1 MKGPN
6 QAVKKWMYFI
16 LVAQGL
22 FLLSFIFCSDLYIEP
37 ITWIYRATTEESAWL
52 RELPPR
58 YSRNIDM
65 GILVGVY
72 ISAGIVGIGSQI
84 GIFQLVFEKKYRLPI
99 RKQKIIMVFFF
110 GGITIGS
117 WLLYCQYGLKH
128 YSLALNMV
136 IPEILSLMLLAFI
149 LPGRKRQKASS

>member
-84 GIFQLVFEKKYRLPI
+84 GI
-99 RKQKIIMVFFF
+99 
-110 GGITIGS
+110 
-117 WLLYCQYGLKH
+117 
-128 YSLALNMV
+128 
-136 IPEILSLMLLAFI
+136 
-149 LPGRKRQKASS
+149 